1 MQIRQI
7 LNILEEIELNP
18 PKIEFGSPNEPK
30 DSKDM
35 SIDELEAEIA
45 RIEKELA
52 HITPVDQTIDAGN
65 GDKIIQKISPRD
77 LERRN
82 QGLPPNPNIRHPIYN
97 LDPTADPSETK
108 FQT

>member
-1 MQIRQI
+1 MQIRQL
-7 LNILEEIELNP
+7 LNTLEQIEL
-18 PKIEFGSPNEPK
+18 GSPNEPK

-35 SIDELEAEIA
+35 SIAELEAEIA
-45 RIEKELA
+45 RVEKELN

-77 LERRN
+77 LERRD

-97 LDPTADPSETK
+97 LDPTADPDPTQ
-108 FQT
+108 FTT